1 MKLHRREV
9 LQGLGA
15 AAVTALPMTKLALAA
30 NKLIAPPPYR
40 CGPDCSTTQFTKM
53 QTWNVGVSN
62 TSLQKIIPSKAQL
75 SNAADRI
82 EQFSLMLQ
90 NNGHLAAFQTAVL
103 AYFQNPTNFYG
114 AKANAT
120 DMHYAFLNFGGNM
133 TANDIQTELN
143 KVQLGDRQ
151 AIVAYIKANGVKA
164 YIQVLQT
171 GLEALAQSDFREPNR
186 AQRVVFGA
194 CLLFGGVLLFP
205 EFAGVAA
212 AVAIGEGLVV
222 AGGIGTI
229 TLDLYGE

>member
-75 SNAADRI
+75 FNAADRI

-186 AQRVVFGA
+186 AQRVFFGA
-194 CLLFGGVLLFP
+194 CLLFGGVLLFA